1 MLHKLIPRPLGSV
14 GRIAT
19 VEFVGTFFLVLT
31 IAVAPKEAQLGPT
44 GALYVGMVLIGLV
57 YSFRFV
63 SGAQFN
69 PAMCLTTYLVGGM
82 RARDMAYFVP
92 VELLAG
98 LAAALAGGY
107 LVVDLDGGADQ
118 PHGPRVGFD
127 AYAGGYAR
135 AFIAEWLFTTL
146 LAVVVLFCAIST
158 NKVNHFYGLAIGG
171 MLGGAAGAAGG
182 ISGSSFNPAV
192 ATSLQLAQC
201 LHGDCQAVR
210 TLWLYWAAELLGA
223 VTGAIVFLLAH
234 GPGEYHAAPWPGQ
247 CTVDAHASLRTVAAD
262 MPFVLGE
269 GDDGGEDGR
278 INDVK
283 SLGERA
289 PLLHAA
295 RP

>member
-1 MLHKLIPRPLGSV
+1 MVLHQLIKRPFGNA
-14 GRIAT
+14 GRMAAA
-19 VEFVGTFFLVLT
+19 EFVGTFFFVLT
-31 IAVAPKEAQLGPT
+31 IAVAPKEAQLGAT
-44 GALYVGMVLIGLV
+44 GALYIGLLLV
-57 YSFRFV
+57 ALIYTFRFV
-63 SGAQFN
+63 CAQFN
-69 PAMCLTTYLVGGM
+69 PAVSVAIFLVGAQPGWEVALYVAM
-82 RARDMAYFVP
+82 QLSGGF
-92 VELLAG
+92 
-98 LAAALAGGY
+98 AAALAGAY
-107 LVVDLDGGADQ
+107 LVVDLDGGAAQ
-118 PHGPRVGFD
+118 PHGPRVDFD

-135 AFIAEWLFTTL
+135 AFVAEWLFTTL

-171 MLGGAAGAAGG
+171 MLGGAAGAVGG